1 MVTKSEFQSNS
12 TTQRVIQM
20 LNTTIFFYTLIVCS
34 LGFALVW
41 IVYYFWK
48 EHSRSDLD
56 YHTSVKLLQ
65 NVGEEKRKQPRAN
78 INWPVSME
86 TSDGTIDAEIKNISL
101 GGAFICYKKPL
112 PLGQV
117 FPLTMIGSDNEPVI
131 ATAEV
136 VWSNVNVP
144 NEKVINR
151 GMGVRFI
158 KMSDRHIQLVRQ
170 LFQESD

>member
-1 MVTKSEFQSNS
+1 MYS
-12 TTQRVIQM
+12 I
-20 LNTTIFFYTLIVCS
+20 IVLF
-34 LGFALVW
+34 LGFILALV
-41 IVYYFWK
+41 VYYILK
-48 EHSRSDLD
+48 MHMASDLD
-56 YHTSVKLLQ
+56 YHPSVKLSQ
-65 NVGEEKRKQPRAN
+65 DVGKQRRKHPRAN

-86 TSDGTIDAEIKNISL
+86 TSNGTIVAVVKDISL
-101 GGAFICYKKPL
+101 GGAFICSKEPL
-112 PLGQV
+112 PIGEV
-117 FPLTMIGSDNEPVI
+117 FYLTMTGPDNEPVT

-170 LFQESD
+170 IFKEGD